1 MAGQISMICQL
12 GIEYLPL
19 NFLVNSFLLPVA
31 NIRDDDFPGW
41 RRGKGVPEALRS
53 KDFQGLTGWQFELYK
68 LFFLIVVGD
77 LQIQDLFQEQH
88 RARKA
93 TGADTGGRLVR
104 ESQGDLLYSEL
115 T

>member
-1 MAGQISMICQL
+1 MIGQL

-19 NFLVNSFLLPVA
+19 NFLVRSFLRPVA
-31 NIRDDDFPGW
+31 NIRNDDFPSWG
-41 RRGKGVPEALRS
+41 RGKGMPEALPS
-53 KDFQGLTGWQFELYK
+53 IDFQGLSGRQFELYE

-93 TGADTGGRLVR
+93 TGANTGGRLVR
-104 ESQGDLLYSEL
+104 ESQGHLLYSEL